1 MTGAKVTLRSW
12 RRILALGLAAG
23 MAATAI
29 PMQLMAVQETVQ
41 ESQTTGS
48 VTEGYASERIDNG
61 YTKISAGYALPEYT
75 GGDIEYP
82 IKDICTSTDAV
93 FTDDYGY
100 TSAVQIG
107 ERGSIELE
115 LNVVADGIYYMC
127 FDYLADSD
135 TILPVEAQFMIDG
148 DFPFYEMRQQV
159 LESQWSTPQQK
170 SYDSYGNEVVG
181 IPDKVYEWQN
191 KYIMDSTYR
200 YSGPLGIELTK
211 GRHTVTVTLKE
222 GTLLLGNFKLTAKP
236 QVEAYTGSERAEGD
250 GFIEIQAEN
259 FTYRNASSIHAT
271 CEYDPNLYPY
281 QAGNRIMNT
290 VDSTS
295 FSEGGQQISYQFT
308 VEKEGNYYL
317 AFHYS
322 QSDKSDF
329 PVFMNIRID
338 GELPNTEF
346 ENCAFAYKKDYNLY
360 TLLDS
365 EGNKISVP
373 LGAGQHTISMQISME
388 PLRNALETI
397 EQIMG
402 KVNDLSLEVTK
413 VAGTNKDKYRD
424 FSLESYISGIGDTLI
439 QWADELAAVME
450 EARTYNPDKKKIAA
464 FSSISIAENQL
475 RSLAK
480 KPDELIYRIDELA
493 TSTSSVNQHLANLI
507 DSLNGNDFSLDS
519 IYLYQEDAAKQL
531 PRHKN
536 VFVKAGL
543 GIVRFCT
550 SFGKQA
556 YSSSNTNPEHLQV
569 SVNRSRQHLE
579 IMQQMI
585 TEEFTPQTGIE
596 VDLSLMP
603 DQTKLVLANASG
615 DSPDVATGVNYSI
628 PFELGIRGAL
638 KDLTQ
643 FDDFAEVAGRYTEG
657 LLMPYVIDDS
667 VYAIP
672 ETMNFQ
678 VLFYRKD
685 ILDKLGLEV
694 PDTLE
699 DVEAMLPDLQMRGLN
714 FYYPTARTVG
724 MKTFLD
730 TTPIIFQSG
739 GRLYDTYVEDVT
751 ITSEEVVEGFT
762 TLTNLFTIYNLPKDV
777 PNFYQHFRN
786 GDYPIGI
793 SDFGTYNLISNA
805 APEIDGSWGVAL
817 IPGVKDENGEVMR
830 YSSAGAESTFLFN
843 STPERE
849 EQAWEFV
856 KWWSSAQVQAEFGQR
871 LQITYGDEYYWNTAN
886 CEAFAQLPWDS
897 DDKEVISEQLTWT
910 MEAPRALA
918 SYMVERE
925 LSDAYN
931 LVVLGAKSANV
942 REALDDA
949 QKNIKRETLR
959 KQEEFG
965 YIENGVTVK
974 EYEVPTIEKVHE
986 IIQNSKAQKGRQVS
1000 YDSNRTAVKKRQKDK
1015 SSQTR
1020 TWQ

>member
-29 PMQLMAVQETVQ
+29 PLQLMAVQ

-93 FTDDYGY
+93 YTDDYGY

-159 LESQWSTPQQK
+159 LGSQWSTPQQK

-236 QVEAYTGSERAEGD
+236 QVEAYTGSEKAAGD
-250 GFIEIQAEN
+250 GFIEIQAED

-424 FSLESYISGIGDTLI
+424 FSLESYIPGIGDTLI

-585 TEEFTPQTGIE
+585 TEEFTPQTGVE

-786 GDYPIGI
+786 GDIPIGV
-793 SDFGTYNLISNA
+793 SDYFMYSTLITA
-805 APEIDGSWGVAL
+805 APDIENSWQISLV
-817 IPGVKDENGEVMR
+817 PGVKDEDGNIQRQTAGAAQSSMVLKNSRKAKVACTEGYGNSQNGEMDR
-830 YSSAGAESTFLFN
+830 QEA
-843 STPERE
+843 
-849 EQAWEFV
+849 AWEYL
-856 KWWSSAQVQAEFGQR
+856 KWWMDTDTQVEFGTT
-871 LQITYGDEYYWNTAN
+871 LQTTYGESYIWNSAN
-886 CEAFAQLPWDS
+886 TEAFSKLPWKS
-897 DDKEVISEQLTWT
+897 RDKQIILEQMDNIQET
-910 MEAPRALA
+910 PRIPGT
-918 SYMVERE
+918 YMLERE
-925 LSDAYN
+925 LSNAYVA
-931 LVVLGAKSANV
+931 VVTNGGILRTELDSA
-942 REALDDA
+942 
-949 QKNIKRETLR
+949 IKRIDRETER
-959 KQEEFG
+959 KLKEFG
-965 YIENGVTVK
+965 YLDSEGNVIK
-974 EYEVPTIEKVHE
+974 EYTVPDVDYVKD
-986 IIQNSKAQKGRQVS
+986 IISKL
-1000 YDSNRTAVKKRQKDK
+1000 D
-1015 SSQTR
+1015 
-1020 TWQ
+1020 

>member
-29 PMQLMAVQETVQ
+29 PLQLMAVQ

-61 YTKISAGYALPEYT
+61 YAKISAGYALPEYT

-93 FTDDYGY
+93 YTDDYGY

-250 GFIEIQAEN
+250 GFIEIQAED

-424 FSLESYISGIGDTLI
+424 FSLESYIPGIGDTLT

-959 KQEEFG
+959 KLEEFG

-986 IIQNSKAQKGRQVS
+986 IIQNSKAQKGGR
-1000 YDSNRTAVKKRQKDK
+1000 
-1015 SSQTR
+1015 
-1020 TWQ
+1020 

>member
-1 MTGAKVTLRSW
+1 MEKRRRTGQTRLRSAK
-12 RRILALGLAAG
+12 RILAWVLAAG
-23 MAATAI
+23 IFAASMPLEPVTA
-29 PMQLMAVQETVQ
+29 Q
-41 ESQTTGS
+41 ESQAVS
-48 VTEGYASERIDNG
+48 SEGYASERIDNG
-61 YTKISAGYALPEYT
+61 YTKVSAGYTFPEYT
-75 GGDIEYP
+75 GADLVYHIP
-82 IKDICTSTDAV
+82 DICADSEVELTG
-93 FTDDYGY
+93 DYGY
-100 TSAVQIG
+100 TPDGAAVLG
-107 ERGSIELE
+107 ERESIEL
-115 LNVVADGIYYMC
+115 LLDVPADGIYYMC
-127 FDYLADSD
+127 FDYLADSES
-135 TILPVEAQFMIDG
+135 ILPVEAEVMING

-159 LESQWSTPQQK
+159 LESLWTSAAEK
-170 SYDSYGNEVVG
+170 SYDSYGNEIVG

-200 YSGPLGIELTK
+200 YSAPLGIELAK
-211 GRHTVTVTLKE
+211 GSNTVTVTLKE
-222 GTLLLGNFKLTAKP
+222 GTLLLGDVTLTAKP
-236 QVEAYTGSERAEGD
+236 QVAAYTGSGTATGD
-250 GFIEIQAEN
+250 GFIELQAEE
-259 FTYRNASSIHAT
+259 FTYRNASSIHAV
-271 CEYDPNLYPY
+271 CEYDPDLYPY
-281 QAGNRIMNT
+281 QAGSRIMNT
-290 VDSTS
+290 VDASS
-295 FSEGGQQISYQFT
+295 FSEGGQEITYRFT
-308 VEKEGNYYL
+308 VEQAGSYYL

-322 QSDKSDF
+322 QAGKSDF
-329 PVFMNIRID
+329 PVFMNIKID
-338 GELPNTEF
+338 GEIPNTEF
-346 ENCAFAYKKDYNLY
+346 ENCAFAYEKDYTLY
-360 TLLDS
+360 TLLD
-365 EGNKISVP
+365 ENGGRISVA
-373 LGAGQHTISMQISME
+373 LEAGEHTISMQISME

-397 EQIMG
+397 ERIMG
-402 KVNDLSLEVTK
+402 QVNDLSLEVTK

-424 FSLESYISGIGDTLI
+424 FTLESYIPGVGDMLTG
-439 QWADELAAVME
+439 WADELDAVME
-450 EARTYNPDKKKIAA
+450 EARTYNPDKSKIAA
-464 FSSISIAENQL
+464 FSSITIAANQL

-507 DSLNGNDFSLDS
+507 DSLNGNDFSLDC
-519 IYLYQEDAAKQL
+519 IYLYQEDAAGQL
-531 PRHKN
+531 PKHKN
-536 VFVKAGL
+536 IFVKGWL
-543 GIVRFCT
+543 GIVRFAT

-556 YSSSNTNPEHLQV
+556 YSASNTNPEHLQV

-638 KDLTQ
+638 KDLTE
-643 FDDFAEVAGRYTEG
+643 FDDFAEVAERYTEG
-657 LLMPYVIDDS
+657 LLMPYVIDES

-739 GRLYDTYVEDVT
+739 GKLYDTYVENVT

-762 TLTNLFTIYNLPKDV
+762 TLTDLFTIYNLPKDV

-817 IPGVKDENGEVMR
+817 IPGVESEDGEILR
-830 YSSAGAESTFLFN
+830 YSSAGAESTFLFE
-843 STPERE
+843 STPQRE
-849 EQAWEFV
+849 AQAWEFV
-856 KWWSSAQVQAEFGQR
+856 KWWSSAEVQAEFGQR

-886 CEAFAQLPWDS
+886 IEAFAQLPWDS
-897 DDKEVISEQLTWT
+897 DDKEVIAEQLTWT

-931 LVVLGAKSANV
+931 LVVLGTNSANV

-949 QKNIKRETLR
+949 QKNIRRETLR
-959 KQEEFG
+959 KLEEFG

-974 EYEVPTIEKVHE
+974 EYEVPTIEKVHQ
-986 IIQNSKAQKGRQVS
+986 IIQNSKNSAAKSDAGKE
-1000 YDSNRTAVKKRQKDK
+1000 VKE
-1015 SSQTR
+1015 S
-1020 TWQ
+1020 

>member
-29 PMQLMAVQETVQ
+29 PLQLMAVQ

-93 FTDDYGY
+93 YTDDYGY

-236 QVEAYTGSERAEGD
+236 QVEAYTGSEKAAGD
-250 GFIEIQAEN
+250 GFIEIQAED

-424 FSLESYISGIGDTLI
+424 FSLESYIPGIGDTLI

-585 TEEFTPQTGIE
+585 TEEFTPQTGVE

-959 KQEEFG
+959 KLEEFG

-986 IIQNSKAQKGRQVS
+986 IIQNSKAQKGGR
-1000 YDSNRTAVKKRQKDK
+1000 
-1015 SSQTR
+1015 
-1020 TWQ
+1020 

>member
-1 MTGAKVTLRSW
+1 MRKRKMAGAKVTLHSW

-29 PMQLMAVQETVQ
+29 PLQLMAVQ

-107 ERGSIELE
+107 ERGSVELE
-115 LNVVADGIYYMC
+115 LDVAADGIYYMC

-250 GFIEIQAEN
+250 GFIEIQAED

-397 EQIMG
+397 GQIMG

-424 FSLESYISGIGDTLI
+424 FSLESYIPGIGDTLI

-507 DSLNGNDFSLDS
+507 DSLNGNNFSLDS

-959 KQEEFG
+959 KLEEFG

-986 IIQNSKAQKGRQVS
+986 IIQNSKAQKGGR
-1000 YDSNRTAVKKRQKDK
+1000 
-1015 SSQTR
+1015 
-1020 TWQ
+1020 

>member
-1 MTGAKVTLRSW
+1 MRKRKMTGAKVTLRSW

-29 PMQLMAVQETVQ
+29 PLQLMAVQ

-93 FTDDYGY
+93 YTDDYGY
-100 TSAVQIG
+100 TSAVLIG

-159 LESQWSTPQQK
+159 LGSQWSTPQQK

-236 QVEAYTGSERAEGD
+236 QVEAYTGSEKAAGD
-250 GFIEIQAEN
+250 GFIEIQAED

-424 FSLESYISGIGDTLI
+424 FSLESYIPGIGDTLI

-585 TEEFTPQTGIE
+585 TEEFTPQTGVE

-959 KQEEFG
+959 KLEEFG

-986 IIQNSKAQKGRQVS
+986 IIQNSKAQKGGR
-1000 YDSNRTAVKKRQKDK
+1000 
-1015 SSQTR
+1015 
-1020 TWQ
+1020 

>member
-1 MTGAKVTLRSW
+1 MAGAKVTLRSW

-29 PMQLMAVQETVQ
+29 PLQLMAVQETVQ

-61 YTKISAGYALPEYT
+61 YAKISAGYALPEYT

-100 TSAVQIG
+100 TSAAQIG

-250 GFIEIQAEN
+250 GFIEIQAED
-259 FTYRNASSIHAT
+259 FTYLNASSIHAT

-424 FSLESYISGIGDTLI
+424 FSLESYIPGIGDTLI

-959 KQEEFG
+959 KLEEFG

-986 IIQNSKAQKGRQVS
+986 IIQNSKAQKGGR
-1000 YDSNRTAVKKRQKDK
+1000 
-1015 SSQTR
+1015 
-1020 TWQ
+1020 

>member
-29 PMQLMAVQETVQ
+29 PLQLMAVQ

-93 FTDDYGY
+93 YTDDYGY

-250 GFIEIQAEN
+250 GFIEIQAED

-424 FSLESYISGIGDTLI
+424 FSLESYIPGIGDTLT

-556 YSSSNTNPEHLQV
+556 YSSSNTNLEHLQV

-959 KQEEFG
+959 KLEEFG

-986 IIQNSKAQKGRQVS
+986 IIQNSKAQKGGR
-1000 YDSNRTAVKKRQKDK
+1000 
-1015 SSQTR
+1015 
-1020 TWQ
+1020 

>member
-1 MTGAKVTLRSW
+1 MRKRKMTGAKVTLRSW

-29 PMQLMAVQETVQ
+29 PLQLMAVQ

-93 FTDDYGY
+93 YTDDYGY

-250 GFIEIQAEN
+250 GFIEIQAED

-424 FSLESYISGIGDTLI
+424 FSLESYIPGIGDTLT

-886 CEAFAQLPWDS
+886 CEAFAQLSWDS

-959 KQEEFG
+959 KLEEFG

-986 IIQNSKAQKGRQVS
+986 IIQNSKAQKGGR
-1000 YDSNRTAVKKRQKDK
+1000 
-1015 SSQTR
+1015 
-1020 TWQ
+1020 

>member
-29 PMQLMAVQETVQ
+29 PLQLMAVQ

-93 FTDDYGY
+93 YTDDYGY

-236 QVEAYTGSERAEGD
+236 QVEAYTGSEKAAGD
-250 GFIEIQAEN
+250 GFIEIQAED

-317 AFHYS
+317 VFHYS

-424 FSLESYISGIGDTLI
+424 FSLESYIPGIGDTLI

-507 DSLNGNDFSLDS
+507 DSLNGNNFSLDS

-959 KQEEFG
+959 KLEEFG

-986 IIQNSKAQKGRQVS
+986 IIQNSKAQKGGR
-1000 YDSNRTAVKKRQKDK
+1000 
-1015 SSQTR
+1015 
-1020 TWQ
+1020 

>member
-29 PMQLMAVQETVQ
+29 PLQLMAVQ

-93 FTDDYGY
+93 YTDDYGY

-236 QVEAYTGSERAEGD
+236 QVEAYTGSEKAAGD
-250 GFIEIQAEN
+250 GFIEIQAED

-424 FSLESYISGIGDTLI
+424 FSLESYIPGIGDTLT

-959 KQEEFG
+959 KLEEFG

-986 IIQNSKAQKGRQVS
+986 IIQNSKAQKGGR
-1000 YDSNRTAVKKRQKDK
+1000 
-1015 SSQTR
+1015 
-1020 TWQ
+1020 

>member
-29 PMQLMAVQETVQ
+29 PLQLMAVQ

-93 FTDDYGY
+93 YTDDYGY

-250 GFIEIQAEN
+250 GFIEIQAED

-413 VAGTNKDKYRD
+413 VAGTNKDKYRE
-424 FSLESYISGIGDTLI
+424 FSLESYIPGIGDTLT

-959 KQEEFG
+959 KLEEFG

-986 IIQNSKAQKGRQVS
+986 IIQNSKAQKGGR
-1000 YDSNRTAVKKRQKDK
+1000 
-1015 SSQTR
+1015 
-1020 TWQ
+1020 

>member
-29 PMQLMAVQETVQ
+29 PLQLMAVQ

-93 FTDDYGY
+93 YTDDYGY

-250 GFIEIQAEN
+250 GFIEIQAED

-424 FSLESYISGIGDTLI
+424 FSLESYIPGIGDTLT

-450 EARTYNPDKKKIAA
+450 EASTYNPDKKKIAA

-959 KQEEFG
+959 KLEEFG

-986 IIQNSKAQKGRQVS
+986 IIQNSKAQKGGR
-1000 YDSNRTAVKKRQKDK
+1000 
-1015 SSQTR
+1015 
-1020 TWQ
+1020 

>member
-1 MTGAKVTLRSW
+1 MAGAKVTLHSW

-29 PMQLMAVQETVQ
+29 PLQLMAAQETVQ
-41 ESQTTGS
+41 ESQATGS

-61 YTKISAGYALPEYT
+61 YTKISAGYTLPEYT

-93 FTDDYGY
+93 FTDDYEY

-107 ERGSIELE
+107 ERGSVELE
-115 LNVVADGIYYMC
+115 LDVAADGIYYMC

-222 GTLLLGNFKLTAKP
+222 GTLLLGDFKLTAKP
-236 QVEAYTGSERAEGD
+236 QVEAYTGSEKAAGD
-250 GFIEIQAEN
+250 GFIEIQAED

-373 LGAGQHTISMQISME
+373 LSAGEHTISMQISME

-424 FSLESYISGIGDTLI
+424 FSLESYIPGIGDTLT

-531 PRHKN
+531 PKHKN

-959 KQEEFG
+959 KLEEFG

-986 IIQNSKAQKGRQVS
+986 IIQNSKAQKGGR
-1000 YDSNRTAVKKRQKDK
+1000 
-1015 SSQTR
+1015 
-1020 TWQ
+1020 

>member
-29 PMQLMAVQETVQ
+29 PLQLMAVQ

-93 FTDDYGY
+93 YTDDYGY

-250 GFIEIQAEN
+250 GFIEIQAED

-424 FSLESYISGIGDTLI
+424 FSLESYIPGIGDTLT

-603 DQTKLVLANASG
+603 NQTKLVLANASG

-959 KQEEFG
+959 KLEEFG

-986 IIQNSKAQKGRQVS
+986 IIQNSKAQKGGR
-1000 YDSNRTAVKKRQKDK
+1000 
-1015 SSQTR
+1015 
-1020 TWQ
+1020 

>member
-1 MTGAKVTLRSW
+1 MRKRKMTGAKVTLRSW

-29 PMQLMAVQETVQ
+29 PLQLMAVQ

-61 YTKISAGYALPEYT
+61 YTRISAGYALPEYT

-93 FTDDYGY
+93 YTDDYGY

-250 GFIEIQAEN
+250 GFIEIQAED

-424 FSLESYISGIGDTLI
+424 FSLESYIPGIGDTLI

-531 PRHKN
+531 PKHKN

-699 DVEAMLPDLQMRGLN
+699 DIEAMLPDLQMRGLN

-959 KQEEFG
+959 KLEEFG

-986 IIQNSKAQKGRQVS
+986 IIQNSKAQKGGR
-1000 YDSNRTAVKKRQKDK
+1000 
-1015 SSQTR
+1015 
-1020 TWQ
+1020 

>member
-29 PMQLMAVQETVQ
+29 PLQLMAVQ

-93 FTDDYGY
+93 YTDDYGY

-250 GFIEIQAEN
+250 GFIEIQAED

-424 FSLESYISGIGDTLI
+424 FSLESYIPGIGDTLI

-507 DSLNGNDFSLDS
+507 DSLNGNNFSLDS

-959 KQEEFG
+959 KLEEFG

-986 IIQNSKAQKGRQVS
+986 IIQNSKAQKGGR
-1000 YDSNRTAVKKRQKDK
+1000 
-1015 SSQTR
+1015 
-1020 TWQ
+1020 

>member
-1 MTGAKVTLRSW
+1 MRKRKMTGAKVTLRSW

-29 PMQLMAVQETVQ
+29 PLQLMAVQ

-93 FTDDYGY
+93 YTDDYGY

-159 LESQWSTPQQK
+159 LGSQWSTPQQK

-236 QVEAYTGSERAEGD
+236 QVEAYTGSEKAAGD
-250 GFIEIQAEN
+250 GFIEIQAED

-424 FSLESYISGIGDTLI
+424 FSLESYIPGIGDTLI

-585 TEEFTPQTGIE
+585 TEEFTPQTGVE

-657 LLMPYVIDDS
+657 LLMTYVIDDS

-959 KQEEFG
+959 KLEEFG

-986 IIQNSKAQKGRQVS
+986 IIQNSKAQKGGR
-1000 YDSNRTAVKKRQKDK
+1000 
-1015 SSQTR
+1015 
-1020 TWQ
+1020 

>member
-29 PMQLMAVQETVQ
+29 PLQLMAVQ

-93 FTDDYGY
+93 YTDDYGY

-250 GFIEIQAEN
+250 GFIEIQAED

-424 FSLESYISGIGDTLI
+424 FSLESYIPGIGDTLT

-843 STPERE
+843 STHERE

-959 KQEEFG
+959 KLEEFG

-986 IIQNSKAQKGRQVS
+986 IIQNSKAQKGGR
-1000 YDSNRTAVKKRQKDK
+1000 
-1015 SSQTR
+1015 
-1020 TWQ
+1020 

>member
-1 MTGAKVTLRSW
+1 MRKRKMAGAKVTLRSW

-29 PMQLMAVQETVQ
+29 PLQLMAVQETVQ

-61 YTKISAGYALPEYT
+61 YAKISAGYALPEYT

-159 LESQWSTPQQK
+159 LESQWSTSQQK

-236 QVEAYTGSERAEGD
+236 QVEAYTGSEKAAGD
-250 GFIEIQAEN
+250 GFIEIQAED

-424 FSLESYISGIGDTLI
+424 FSLESYIPGIGDTLI

-959 KQEEFG
+959 KLEEFG

-986 IIQNSKAQKGRQVS
+986 IIQNSKAQKGGR
-1000 YDSNRTAVKKRQKDK
+1000 
-1015 SSQTR
+1015 
-1020 TWQ
+1020 

>member
-1 MTGAKVTLRSW
+1 MRKRKMTGAKVTLRSW

-29 PMQLMAVQETVQ
+29 PLQLMAAQETVQ

-61 YTKISAGYALPEYT
+61 YAKISAGYALPEYT

-236 QVEAYTGSERAEGD
+236 QVEAYTGSEKAAGD
-250 GFIEIQAEN
+250 GFIEIQAED

-424 FSLESYISGIGDTLI
+424 FSLESYIPGIGDTLT

-585 TEEFTPQTGIE
+585 TEEFTQQTGIE

-959 KQEEFG
+959 KLEEFG

-986 IIQNSKAQKGRQVS
+986 IIQNSKAQKGGR
-1000 YDSNRTAVKKRQKDK
+1000 
-1015 SSQTR
+1015 
-1020 TWQ
+1020 

>member
-1 MTGAKVTLRSW
+1 MRKRKMTGAKVTLRSW

-29 PMQLMAVQETVQ
+29 PLQLMAAQETVQ

-93 FTDDYGY
+93 YTDDYGY

-200 YSGPLGIELTK
+200 YSEPLGIELTK

-250 GFIEIQAEN
+250 GFIEIQAED

-424 FSLESYISGIGDTLI
+424 FSLKSYIPGIGDTLT

-959 KQEEFG
+959 KLEEFG

-986 IIQNSKAQKGRQVS
+986 IIQNSKAQKGGR
-1000 YDSNRTAVKKRQKDK
+1000 
-1015 SSQTR
+1015 
-1020 TWQ
+1020 

>member
-1 MTGAKVTLRSW
+1 MRKRKMTGAKVTLRSW

-29 PMQLMAVQETVQ
+29 PLQLMAVQ

-250 GFIEIQAEN
+250 GFIEIQAED

-424 FSLESYISGIGDTLI
+424 FSLESYIPGIGDTLI

-959 KQEEFG
+959 KLEEFG

-986 IIQNSKAQKGRQVS
+986 IIQNSKAQKGGR
-1000 YDSNRTAVKKRQKDK
+1000 
-1015 SSQTR
+1015 
-1020 TWQ
+1020 